1 MEYCPETVNAAKI
14 SSRVYVA
21 KLFDIVA
28 LYNHIGTELFARNV
42 RYHIADALN
51 VESEIQETLEAYPE
65 DFFNSNNGVAIQLKK
80 REDLDTRDEYAV
92 QLNYSQRGELSII
105 NGAQT
110 ISAAADFFF
119 QQAAEE
125 NTKRFMEILKRHE

>member
-1 MEYCPETVNAAKI
+1 MIFVKTIEAKQKVEALKAGIMSQAKEWLRNRKEGSQKSKIRFCTLHAPMGAEKNFSVTIKSRIRALEYCPETVNAAKI

-65 DFFNSNNGVAIQLKK
+65 DFFQ
-80 REDLDTRDEYAV
+80 
-92 QLNYSQRGELSII
+92 
-105 NGAQT
+105 
-110 ISAAADFFF
+110 F
-119 QQAAEE
+119 Q
-125 NTKRFMEILKRHE
+125 

>member
-65 DFFNSNNGVAIQLKK
+65 DFFQFQLTALRFNLKSARIWIQ
-80 REDLDTRDEYAV
+80 EM
-92 QLNYSQRGELSII
+92 
-105 NGAQT
+105 
-110 ISAAADFFF
+110 
-119 QQAAEE
+119 
-125 NTKRFMEILKRHE
+125 NTPSS